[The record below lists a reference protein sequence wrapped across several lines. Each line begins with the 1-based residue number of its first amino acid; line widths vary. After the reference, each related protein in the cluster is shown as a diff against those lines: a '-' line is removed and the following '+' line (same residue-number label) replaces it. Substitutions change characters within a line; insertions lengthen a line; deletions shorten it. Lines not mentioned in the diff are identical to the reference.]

1 MPNRVS
7 RPLPE
12 RLEVNC
18 HALAMLLNALNGP
31 AHHIRELQV
40 TRGFGLGSNANPI
53 DVLEREL
60 MAAQNP
66 PEGQVPLDAV
76 AEAED
81 YANCELQNH
90 KRQGGIDIDAIM
102 ALIDGYCLPGG
113 GTRRERL
120 RLAILET
127 ANGK

>member
-1 MPNRVS
+1 MTTKYS

-12 RLEVNC
+12 RVEVNA
-18 HALAMLLNALNGP
+18 HALTMIINALNG
-31 AHHIRELQV
+31 HGHEIRELQV
-40 TRGFGLGSNANPI
+40 TRGFGLNLGLGANPI

-66 PEGQVPLDAV
+66 PKGQAYLDAV

-81 YANCELQNH
+81 YANCELRNH
-90 KRQGGIDIDAIM
+90 KRQGGLSVDQVMVALKSHFPDANGEEGFKA
-102 ALIDGYCLPGG
+102 ALEQL
-113 GTRRERL
+113 
-120 RLAILET
+120 

>member
-1 MPNRVS
+1 MSNRVS

-18 HALAMLLNALNGP
+18 HALAMLLNALDGP

-66 PEGQVPLDAV
+66 PEGHVYLGAV

-81 YANCELQNH
+81 YANCELRNH
-90 KRQGGIDIDAIM
+90 KRQGGLSVDQVMVALKSHFHDANGEEGFK
-102 ALIDGYCLPGG
+102 AV
-113 GTRRERL
+113 
-120 RLAILET
+120 LEQL